1 MVKTRLGPRSD
12 SRHGLAGPRP
22 RGLWSRAKR
31 GLRDWPTI
39 AVFLTP
45 ALLGLGLFHFLPI
58 LTALRGSLFNLNLL
72 VPDRETFV
80 GLDNFRAIV
89 SDEDFR
95 QSLANTFVYTVT
107 KLVIQLPISFGL
119 ALLIETRLRGTTFL
133 RSAIFAPSV
142 TAVAI
147 AAVIW
152 GLMYQPHAGLIN
164 SVLAAAGI
172 EPQSFLTSKQQ
183 ALPSIIALGIWQD
196 TGLTVLI
203 LWGGLQGIPRD
214 FYEAAKLDGASGS
227 QAVRYLTLPLLRRT
241 ILFAVVLTTL
251 LAFKVFAEVK
261 ILTEGGPENSTL
273 MTVYYIYK
281 KAFVFLDLGYAF
293 ALAVV
298 LMAIL
303 VVIALLQGRL
313 LQSRLEY

>member
-1 MVKTRLGPRSD
+1 MKTRLGPRSD
-12 SRHGLAGPRP
+12 GTHGLAVPRP
-22 RGLWSRAKR
+22 RGLGYRAKR

-45 ALLGLGLFHFLPI
+45 ALIGIGLFHFLPI
-58 LTALRGSLFNLNLL
+58 IIALRGSLFELNLL
-72 VPDRETFV
+72 VPERETFV
-80 GLDNFRAIV
+80 GLDNFRAIA
-89 SDEDFR
+89 SDEEFR
-95 QSLANTFVYTVT
+95 QSLLNTLVYTVS
-107 KLVIQLPISFGL
+107 KLGVQLPLSFGL
-119 ALLIETRLRGTTFL
+119 ALFIEARLRGTTLL
-133 RSAIFAPSV
+133 RSAIFAPTV

-164 SVLAAAGI
+164 SVLGAVGI
-172 EPQSFLTSKQQ
+172 EPQSFLTSKDQ

-203 LWGGLQGIPRD
+203 LLGGLQGIPRE
-214 FYEAAKLDGASGS
+214 FYEAAVLDGASGS

-261 ILTEGGPENSTL
+261 IMTEGGPENSTL

-313 LQSRLEY
+313 LRSRLEY

>member
-1 MVKTRLGPRSD
+1 
-12 SRHGLAGPRP
+12 
-22 RGLWSRAKR
+22 
-31 GLRDWPTI
+31 
-39 AVFLTP
+39 VFLTP
-45 ALLGLGLFHFLPI
+45 ALIGIGLFHFLPI
-58 LTALRGSLFNLNLL
+58 IIALRGSLFELNLL
-72 VPDRETFV
+72 VPERETFV
-80 GLDNFRAIV
+80 GLDNFRAIA
-89 SDEDFR
+89 SDEEFR
-95 QSLANTFVYTVT
+95 QSLLNTLVYTVS
-107 KLVIQLPISFGL
+107 KLGVQLPLSFGL
-119 ALLIETRLRGTTFL
+119 ALFIEARLRGTTLL
-133 RSAIFAPSV
+133 RSAIFAPTV

-164 SVLAAAGI
+164 SVLGAVGI
-172 EPQSFLTSKQQ
+172 EPQSFLTSKDQ

-203 LWGGLQGIPRD
+203 LLGGLQGIPRE
-214 FYEAAKLDGASGS
+214 FYEAAVLDGASGS

-261 ILTEGGPENSTL
+261 IMTEGGPENSTL

-313 LQSRLEY
+313 LRSRLEY

>member
-1 MVKTRLGPRSD
+1 M
-12 SRHGLAGPRP
+12 
-22 RGLWSRAKR
+22 
-31 GLRDWPTI
+31 
-39 AVFLTP
+39 TP
-45 ALLGLGLFHFLPI
+45 ALIGIGLFHFLPI
-58 LTALRGSLFNLNLL
+58 IIALRGSLFELNLL
-72 VPDRETFV
+72 VPERETFV
-80 GLDNFRAIV
+80 GLDNFRAIA
-89 SDEDFR
+89 SDEEFR
-95 QSLANTFVYTVT
+95 QSLLNTLVYTVS
-107 KLVIQLPISFGL
+107 KLGVQLPLSFGL
-119 ALLIETRLRGTTFL
+119 ALFIEARLRGTTLL
-133 RSAIFAPSV
+133 RSAIFAPTV

-164 SVLAAAGI
+164 SVLGAVGI
-172 EPQSFLTSKQQ
+172 EPQSFLTSKDQ

-203 LWGGLQGIPRD
+203 LLGGLQGIPRE
-214 FYEAAKLDGASGS
+214 FYEAAVLDGASGS

-261 ILTEGGPENSTL
+261 IMTEGGPENSTL

-313 LQSRLEY
+313 LRSRLEY